1 MSESEHDYSTDRV
14 ELYRIRELF
23 HGLIRS
29 RAREGEVP
37 MPRKLPTLR
46 DLGVG
51 DEPEWF
57 PVDGMYGGF
66 SYRLLRRNGKLEL
79 LVESWS
85 RVVEGSGMR
94 HRVTSTQVLL
104 EEAGFV

>member
-1 MSESEHDYSTDRV
+1 MDARAP
-14 ELYRIRELF
+14 
-23 HGLIRS
+23 RS
-29 RAREGEVP
+29 RWLRALQLNAREGELP

-66 SYRLLRRNGKLEL
+66 SYRLVRRNGKLEL

-85 RVVEGSGMR
+85 RVVEA
-94 HRVTSTQVLL
+94 L
-104 EEAGFV
+104 ACAIA

>member
-1 MSESEHDYSTDRV
+1 MPEPDYSTDRV

-29 RAREGEVP
+29 RAREGQLP

-46 DLGVG
+46 DLGV
-51 DEPEWF
+51 DAEPEWF

-66 SYRLLRRNGKLEL
+66 SYRLVRLSTGLQLK
-79 LVESWS
+79 VESWS
-85 RVVEGSGMR
+85 RIADGSGMR
-94 HRVTSTQVLL
+94 HRITSTEVVL
-104 EEAGFV
+104 EEEGFV